1 MLARIRLSLSR
12 RDDVGVPERGCR
24 ELSPSIGSSDMSS
37 SESGGGCGG
46 SGESMLLGKKSSA
59 VGPDFKVLFSFEP
72 EPF

>member
-1 MLARIRLSLSR
+1 
-12 RDDVGVPERGCR
+12 
-24 ELSPSIGSSDMSS
+24 MSS